1 MTYLSLFIF
10 LWGDIVSYEE
20 YNDMFLKCQD
30 TGKYH
35 VFTFDIVGSKK
46 MDDRTREIARQ
57 KLLKFITL
65 FYNKLYRKGIEENKE
80 ILISKSNY
88 GFLGDWSN
96 DFGVKVEPFILGDVV
111 GLTVNRDSITKGEM
125 MHIYN
130 ECKKE
135 VNIDFE
141 FHLADGY
148 YETNDY
154 SLGDTQYFRGYCM
167 DILSTLHKKEI
178 IHDLN
183 RLRKK
188 INITTKK

>member
-1 MTYLSLFIF
+1 M
-10 LWGDIVSYEE
+10 SYEE

-30 TGKYH
+30 IGKYH

-88 GFLGDWSN
+88 AFLGGVYDG
-96 DFGVKVEPFILGDVV
+96 FGMKVEPFILGDVV
-111 GLTVNRDSITKGEM
+111 GLTVNRGTITKSEM

-141 FHLADGY
+141 FHIADGY
-148 YETNDY
+148 YETDDWVK
-154 SLGDTQYFRGYCM
+154 GRHKYFRGYC
-167 DILSTLHKKEI
+167 IQLLSELHKPYNKHI
-178 IHDLN
+178 
-183 RLRKK
+183 RKMLIK
-188 INITTKK
+188 REGLF